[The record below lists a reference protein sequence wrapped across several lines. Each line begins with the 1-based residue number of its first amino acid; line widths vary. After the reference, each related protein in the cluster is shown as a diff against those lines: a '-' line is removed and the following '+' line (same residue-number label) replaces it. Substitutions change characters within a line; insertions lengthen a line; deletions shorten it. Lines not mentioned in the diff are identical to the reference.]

1 MRLESDHL
9 GTTRARNRSTR
20 RIKTRTHDSVKIRI
34 SWKKSQVTATL
45 AETPTSSRLKTSLPF
60 DAKAQT
66 WGKEVYFRV
75 PFTADLEPDA
85 KQVVEP
91 GTVCYWVEGQSM
103 AIPFGPTPISKGNE
117 CRLVAPVNILGRL
130 DSDARILDSVEEG
143 DSIRVEEA

>member
-1 MRLESDHL
+1 M
-9 GTTRARNRSTR
+9 
-20 RIKTRTHDSVKIRI
+20 KIRI

-75 PFTADLEPDA
+75 PFTANLEPNA

-103 AIPFGPTPISKGNE
+103 AIPFGPTPISKANE
-117 CRLVAPVNILGRL
+117 CRLVAPVNVLGRL
-130 DSDARILDSVEEG
+130 DSDAGMLDSVEEG
-143 DSIRVEEA
+143 DCIRVEEA